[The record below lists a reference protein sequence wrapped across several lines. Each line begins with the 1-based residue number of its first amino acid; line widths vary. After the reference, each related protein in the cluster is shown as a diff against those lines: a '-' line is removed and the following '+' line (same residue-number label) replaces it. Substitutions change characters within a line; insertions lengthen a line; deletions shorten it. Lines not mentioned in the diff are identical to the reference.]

1 LNMPETPTVRQ
12 LDKILQVNDDTYEVN
27 AVYAD
32 EAGKVHNPLV
42 IKKQISWTETD
53 TALNN
58 SDGQYNGYR
67 PENINIVPAEG
78 GYFTGPIHVKN
89 ASDFDGLTD
98 VERLTL
104 AINRADITT
113 LLTRLTGAPAY
124 LWRDSQLLP
133 IVLDI
138 SVPQSSTQGDT
149 ESTTEQET
157 AESEVITTVY
167 AKISFIFGDYK
178 DFDAFIASNA
188 KPDIYLYICIDDS
201 RTAKTE
207 ANNCASNIYLGGDVL
222 FASSPRYIRIASHAD
237 LANRAL
243 NADNADKATES
254 DKATYSHS
262 LRDTDTLDEYSY
274 DTLHEILEGIQADI
288 DEITGDG
295 DESISGQLAAHN
307 TDKAAHSYLLT
318 CIKKILRLSS
328 IPAETSDHFQ
338 VYNSQRLAG
347 KNESKFQKRI
357 FIGTEAQRNAM
368 ALAYA
373 DRTTGTPTFVEGD
386 IWIKLES

>member
-1 LNMPETPTVRQ
+1 MPETPTVRQ

-42 IKKQISWTETD
+42 IKKQTGWADTDTET
-53 TALNN
+53 ALTNP
-58 SDGQYNGYR
+58 DGEYNGYKQ
-67 PENINIVPAEG
+67 ENINIVPAEG

-89 ASDFDGLTD
+89 ASDFDDLTD

-133 IVLDI
+133 IILDI
-138 SVPQSSTQGDT
+138 SVPQSDSQDDPETTKQEAT
-149 ESTTEQET
+149 ESE
-157 AESEVITTVY
+157 AITTVY

-178 DFDAFIASNA
+178 DFNAFIASTD
-188 KPDIYLYICIDDS
+188 KPDLYLYICIDDS
-201 RTAKTE
+201 RTTTE
-207 ANNCASNIYLGGDVL
+207 ANNCASNIYLGGAVL
-222 FASSPRYIRIASHAD
+222 FEGDPGYIRIASHAE

-243 NADNADKATES
+243 NADNAAEAAKATE
-254 DKATYSHS
+254 AAYSHS
-262 LRDTDTLDEYSY
+262 LKDTDTDNAYSY
-274 DTLHEILEGIQADI
+274 DALHELLEDI
-288 DEITGDG
+288 DEAIETITGTGDG
-295 DESISGQLAAHN
+295 SISKQLATHN
-307 TDKAAHSYLLT
+307 TDQNAHSYLLT
-318 CIKKILRLSS
+318 CIRKILRQSS
-328 IPAETSDHFQ
+328 IPSTETSDHFQ

-357 FIGTEAQRNAM
+357 FIGTESQRNTM

-373 DRTTGTPTFVEGD
+373 DKTTGTPTFVEGD

>member
-1 LNMPETPTVRQ
+1 MPETPTVRQ

-42 IKKQISWTETD
+42 IKKQTGWDAADTET
-53 TALNN
+53 ALANP
-58 SDGQYNGYR
+58 DGEYNGYKQ
-67 PENINIVPAEG
+67 ENINIVPAEG

-133 IVLDI
+133 IILDI
-138 SVPQSSTQGDT
+138 SVPQSDSQDDPDSTAEQEVT
-149 ESTTEQET
+149 ESET
-157 AESEVITTVY
+157 ITTVY

-178 DFDAFIASNA
+178 DFNAFINSTD
-188 KPDIYLYICIDDS
+188 KPDLYLYICIDDS
-201 RTAKTE
+201 RTTTE
-207 ANNCASNIYLGGDVL
+207 ANNCASNIYLGGAVL
-222 FASSPRYIRIASHAD
+222 FEGDPGYIRIASHAE

-243 NADNADKATES
+243 NADNANKAAEA
-254 DKATYSHS
+254 DEATYSHK
-262 LRDTDTLDEYSY
+262 LRDTDTSDEYSY
-274 DTLHEILEGIQADI
+274 DTLHAILEGIQEDI
-288 DEITGDG
+288 DKITGNG
-295 DESISGQLAAHN
+295 AESISGQLATHN
-307 TDKAAHSYLLT
+307 TDPDAHSYLLT
-318 CIKKILRLSS
+318 CIRKILRLSS

-357 FIGTEAQRNAM
+357 FIGTESQRNTM

-373 DRTTGTPTFVEGD
+373 DKTTGTPTFVEGD